1 MLFSTPKCNPKCI
14 PISHPKLL
22 PICDRKVLP
31 IYDPKVLPIYAPKLH
46 PKVCPV
52 DDTEPHSKVYP
63 KLTMTFSS
71 PLILTVYIKTNSN
84 YFTNI

>member
-1 MLFSTPKCNPKCI
+1 MLFSTPKCI
-14 PISHPKLL
+14 PISHPKVH
-22 PICDRKVLP
+22 PIC
-31 IYDPKVLPIYAPKLH
+31 DPKVLPICAPKLH

-71 PLILTVYIKTNSN
+71 QLILTVYIKTISN

>member
-1 MLFSTPKCNPKCI
+1 MLFSTPKCI

-22 PICDRKVLP
+22 PICDPQVLP
-31 IYDPKVLPIYAPKLH
+31 ICARKLH

-52 DDTEPHSKVYP
+52 DTEPHSKVYP

-71 PLILTVYIKTNSN
+71 PLILTVYIKTNSI

>member
-1 MLFSTPKCNPKCI
+1 MLFSTPKGI
-14 PISHPKLL
+14 PISHPK
-22 PICDRKVLP
+22 VLP
-31 IYDPKVLPIYAPKLH
+31 VCDPKLH

-63 KLTMTFSS
+63 KLTVTFLSL
-71 PLILTVYIKTNSN
+71 LILTVYIKQISN

>member
-1 MLFSTPKCNPKCI
+1 MLFSTPKCI
-14 PISHPKLL
+14 PISHPKVL
-22 PICDRKVLP
+22 PIC
-31 IYDPKVLPIYAPKLH
+31 DPKVLPICAPKLH

-63 KLTMTFSS
+63 KLTMTCSS
-71 PLILTVYIKTNSN
+71 PLILLTVYIKTNSN